1 MHVRNLNQGNF
12 SFKRT
17 LNGCLWL
24 SRIDYFVLSMHIL
37 GGLQIMEHENLI
49 GSCQNGKLLLN
60 LLWTYSNT
68 IQTCFDGGKRG
79 GGGGAPPPP
88 RTPSLRVWG

>member
-1 MHVRNLNQGNF
+1 
-12 SFKRT
+12 
-17 LNGCLWL
+17 
-24 SRIDYFVLSMHIL
+24 MHIL

-68 IQTCFDGGKRG
+68 IQTCFDGGKGEG
-79 GGGGAPPPP
+79 GGGG
-88 RTPSLRVWG
+88 TPSLRLWG